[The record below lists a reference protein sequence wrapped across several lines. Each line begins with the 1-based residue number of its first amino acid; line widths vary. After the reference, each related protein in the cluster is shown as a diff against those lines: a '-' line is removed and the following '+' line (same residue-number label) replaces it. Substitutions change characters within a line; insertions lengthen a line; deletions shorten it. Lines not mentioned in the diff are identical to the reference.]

1 MLKDN
6 LKRLRHMANLTQP
19 ELAQEIGTNQKVVSS
34 WEMGV
39 RKPRPDMIQKIADYF
54 GVTTDFLLSGEN
66 HAISGVRIPVLGDV
80 RAGVPLYATE
90 NIVDYEEI
98 SPNLQGE
105 FFALRVRG
113 DSMAP
118 RIVEGDIVIVE
129 KREVCNSGDIC
140 VVMIDGELA
149 TIKRVDIKPHGLML
163 MPFNNKYEP
172 SYFTDDEVKS
182 LPVSVIG
189 KVIELRGKL

>member
-1 MLKDN
+1 MLSNN
-6 LKRLRHMANLTQP
+6 LKRLRHMADLTQP
-19 ELAQEIGTNQKVVSS
+19 ELAEKLGTNQKVISS

-39 RKPRPDMIQKIADYF
+39 RNPRHDMIQKIADYF
-54 GVTTDFLLSGEN
+54 GVTTDYLLSGEDKSV
-66 HAISGVRIPVLGDV
+66 SGVRIPVLGDV

-98 SPNLQGE
+98 APNLQGE

-113 DSMAP
+113 DSMSP
-118 RIVEGDIVIVE
+118 RIMEGDIVIVE
-129 KREVCNSGDIC
+129 KKDVCNSGDVC

-149 TIKRVDIKPHGLML
+149 TIKRVDIKPNGIIL

-172 SYFTDDEVKS
+172 SYYTNDEVVS
-182 LPVSVIG
+182 LPVQVIG
-189 KVIELRGKL
+189 RVVELRGKL